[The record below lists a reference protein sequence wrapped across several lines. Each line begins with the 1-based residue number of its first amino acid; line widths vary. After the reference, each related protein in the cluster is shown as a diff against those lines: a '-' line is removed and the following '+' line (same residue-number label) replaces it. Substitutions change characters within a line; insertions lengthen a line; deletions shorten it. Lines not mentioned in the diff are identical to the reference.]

1 MEASSERKIGSK
13 SGIASRDSSR
23 GRALGAAP
31 KMKGIGFANVKSYVE
46 NRQPK
51 GMWQRV
57 LDSIDPEKAS
67 EIDTSIAVGWYEVA
81 LFATLLRAV
90 DEVCGN
96 GDLALMREIG
106 AYEADQ
112 DMNRVL
118 RIFLRVLSPSHIFTA
133 EAHLWRHF
141 QDTGAWSWTKVPGGV
156 DATLAGWVIDDALLE
171 ELAGY
176 LARMLEFTGGRHVTV
191 RYRIPSLEGVRGCA
205 FEYRWK

>member
-1 MEASSERKIGSK
+1 
-13 SGIASRDSSR
+13 
-23 GRALGAAP
+23 
-31 KMKGIGFANVKSYVE
+31 MKGIGFANVKSYVL
-46 NRQPK
+46 NRQPS
-51 GMWQRV
+51 GMWQKV
-57 LDSIDPEKAS
+57 LDSLPPDEAS

-96 GDLALMREIG
+96 GDLGLMREIG
-106 AYEADQ
+106 AYEANQ

-118 RIFLRVLSPSHIFTA
+118 RIFLRVLAPSHIFTA

-141 QDTGAWSWTKVPGGV
+141 QDAGAWSWTKVPGGV
-156 DATLAGWVIDDALLE
+156 DATLSGWVIDDALLE

-191 RYRIPSLEGVRGCA
+191 RYRIPSLEGVKGCA